1 MWNLTPKKFKPIPQL
16 VNVSRVNLA
25 GDVMEDIEERNRSVE
40 VKLVYKYR
48 DQLTF
53 WDSFAMQGAIAWKKR
68 QLGKIKLGFTSGYSP
83 ALNLLF
89 ASFDFLLC
97 TS

>member
-1 MWNLTPKKFKPIPQL
+1 MCSATISSDKQLLSTCFEDGAIRMWNLTPKKFKPIPQL

-53 WDSFAMQGAIAWKKR
+53 WE
-68 QLGKIKLGFTSGYSP
+68 
-83 ALNLLF
+83 
-89 ASFDFLLC
+89 
-97 TS
+97 